1 MDDHRVTSAQP
12 GADLPNNSLLTV
24 DLPTVQSAAADVA
37 YAGPGALG
45 PVAAGRVTADS
56 TIAELPAADL
66 PDANLPVA
74 NLTASGLPA
83 ADPATAD
90 LPAADLPI
98 AHLAIADLPT
108 APRATHN
115 QPDAGPNGA
124 ESARTGLRLA
134 SPRRAVVM
142 PGAVTAAP
150 RRAVVTRRAALLL
163 PLAAS
168 ACSLLDS
175 LTDEAKKP
183 LSGNREPVLASVRG
197 LTIDSVE
204 PVTLPPV
211 VRNADWLQY
220 AGSEDHVGANFAGGL
235 TKVWSVEIGQGG
247 NYRARLTAQPLV
259 AGARVYTMDTDAV
272 VAAFDV
278 ATGHRAWSTV
288 TKPKKAR
295 NSNIGGGI
303 AIVGNRLYAVT
314 GRAQVLAMDL
324 ESGHIVWHADLTSPA
339 RSAPLVADGALYVV
353 SIDQELQAFSLA
365 DGKFLWAYQATAAN
379 TGTIGQAAP
388 AAAGGVLVAGFES
401 GDLAA
406 LRTDSGTLVWTDNMG
421 GQKGQETLSDFGS
434 VRGAPVI
441 DNGLVYA
448 IGLGGLMAALDIRS
462 GRRVWQRDVPGA
474 NTPWIAGG
482 FMFVVSTDQ
491 KLAAISKDDGSVH
504 WVTDLPR
511 FQNPKKTKGLITWF
525 GPTLVGGKLI
535 LVSDH
540 AKMAVVDATTGA
552 LVTSSDLSETAST
565 PASVAQGTVL
575 VLTDDAKLTAYK

>member
-1 MDDHRVTSAQP
+1 MDDHRVNSAQP
-12 GADLPNNSLLTV
+12 S
-24 DLPTVQSAAADVA
+24 
-37 YAGPGALG
+37 
-45 PVAAGRVTADS
+45 
-56 TIAELPAADL
+56 ADL
-66 PDANLPVA
+66 PDANSAGFDL
-74 NLTASGLPA
+74 ASADAASAAPASTEASSAGLPDAEATRSDLASADVALAGEPGA
-83 ADPATAD
+83 AA
-90 LPAADLPI
+90 
-98 AHLAIADLPT
+98 
-108 APRATHN
+108 
-115 QPDAGPNGA
+115 
-124 ESARTGLRLA
+124 ARTGFA
-134 SPRRAVVM
+134 CVHVA
-142 PGAVTAAP
+142 GAHQQDAAP
-150 RRAVVTRRAALLL
+150 RGPDFFRPDFSGPDLSVSGFSNPDLSVAVEAPHRSGLSRRAALLL
-163 PLAAS
+163 PFAAS
-168 ACSLLDS
+168 ACGLLDS

-235 TKVWSVEIGQGG
+235 TKAWSVEIGQGG

-272 VAAFDV
+272 VAAFDI
-278 ATGHRAWSTV
+278 ATGRRAWSTV

-324 ESGHIVWHADLTSPA
+324 DSGHIVWHADLTSPA

-353 SIDQELQAFSLA
+353 SIDQQLQAFSLA

-474 NTPWIAGG
+474 NTPWIAGN

-491 KLAAISKDDGSVH
+491 KLAAVSKDDGGVH